1 MIDALQRSP
10 HRRCPFC
17 NLPVSQIVLNDSSS
31 ADIPPPI
38 PEAIIQ
44 INMDA
49 EVAREAQRQWQA
61 LAVVANVAN
70 ANVPPN

>member
-1 MIDALQRSP
+1 
-10 HRRCPFC
+10 
-17 NLPVSQIVLNDSSS
+17 VLNDSSS